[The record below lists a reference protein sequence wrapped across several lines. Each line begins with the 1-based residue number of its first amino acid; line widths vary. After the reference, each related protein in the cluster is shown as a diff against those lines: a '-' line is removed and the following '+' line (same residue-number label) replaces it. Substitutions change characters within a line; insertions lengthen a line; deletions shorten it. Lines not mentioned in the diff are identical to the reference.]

1 MTIQAQI
8 AIIPHMLTE
17 DAISQNYELAFH
29 INPDLEEAKIQ
40 EIARSIGQ
48 TVTSSGGVIAF
59 AKMPERA
66 RLSYPIKNR
75 RNSYFGY
82 LQFSNSSSEI
92 LKPMQDQLKLNNDI
106 MRFLLLKTESDAQ
119 KKTQM
124 AQRAKFQEK
133 RARASQMAEQ
143 KKTTAKEKPTVKA
156 DEKQL
161 EKQLE
166 DIIEKL

>member
-1 MTIQAQI
+1 
-8 AIIPHMLTE
+8 MLTE

-40 EIARSIGQ
+40 EIAQSVEQI
-48 TVTSSGGVIAF
+48 VTSSGGAIAF
-59 AKMPERA
+59 AKKPERT
-66 RLSYPIKNR
+66 RLSYPIQKQ

-82 LQFSNSSSEI
+82 FQFSNSSPEI
-92 LKPMQDQLKLNNDI
+92 LKSMQDQLKLNNDI

-143 KKTTAKEKPTVKA
+143 KKTAVKEKPAAKA

-161 EKQLE
+161 ESQLE
-166 DIIEKL
+166 DIIGKL